1 MDCPNCHSYNPES
14 ARFCAQCGTA
24 LTPSAGEPSSGRE
37 QPPYEPGSTHGPLAP
52 TDGTQPTDVLIPR
65 DLGGLISE
73 TFVVYRNGFGVL
85 WRIALLA
92 QIPLFIAAFVSNEV
106 LVASLSVVS
115 LLTGLLASAAVTYAV
130 SQHYLGRTSTVGAC
144 YREALNSGISL
155 LVAFLAFVL
164 LVMGAALLSLILI
177 GIPLLIYLVVA
188 LFFYVQAIMLE
199 GARPIHALGRSRE
212 LVRGSWWRV
221 FGIGIVFVL
230 LLIAISFVAS
240 LPGDILAA
248 LNEELGDILLIVT
261 SSLITPLIYVGAT
274 LLYFDLR
281 VRKEGYNV
289 ETLASEIGDR
299 DKEESL

>member
-1 MDCPNCHSYNPES
+1 MNCPNCHSYNPET
-14 ARFCAQCGTA
+14 ARFCARCGTA
-24 LTPSAGEPSSGRE
+24 LTPSAGEPPSTQE
-37 QPPYEPGSTHGPLAP
+37 QPPYQPGSPYSPLAP
-52 TDGTQPTDVLIPR
+52 TEGAQPTDVLIPR
-65 DLGGLISE
+65 DLGSLISE
-73 TFVVYRNGFGVL
+73 TFVVYRKGFGVL
-85 WRIALLA
+85 WRVAMLA
-92 QIPLFIAAFVSNEV
+92 QIPILIAAFVSNEV
-106 LVASLSVVS
+106 LVASLSVVN

-130 SQHYLGRTSTVGAC
+130 SQHYLGRRITVGAC

-155 LVAFLAFVL
+155 LIAFLAFAL
-164 LVMGAALLSLILI
+164 LIIGAALLSFILI

-199 GARPIHALGRSRE
+199 GARPISALGRSRE

-240 LPGDILAA
+240 VPGDILSA
-248 LNEELGDILLIVT
+248 LNEELGNLLLIVG

-274 LLYFDLR
+274 LVYIDLR

-289 ETLASEIGDR
+289 ETLASEIR